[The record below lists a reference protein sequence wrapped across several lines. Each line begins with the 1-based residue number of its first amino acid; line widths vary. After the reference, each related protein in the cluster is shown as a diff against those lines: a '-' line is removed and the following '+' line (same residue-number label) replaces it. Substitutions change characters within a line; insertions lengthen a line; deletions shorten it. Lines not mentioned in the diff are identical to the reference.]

1 MIRHLFFNGFHP
13 VFPWTAFLLVGLW
26 LGRKDLR
33 DAVIRRRIMLT
44 SLIVAVLAE
53 GLSLILIGALSNSAA
68 DADVAAL
75 FGAEPM
81 PPMPLYLLAGAGTAI
96 VVITG
101 SIALTER
108 FDTARWIQPI
118 VSTGRLALTL
128 YVAHVVIGMGILE
141 TLGVL
146 ENQSPPFAIGSA
158 LLFCVLSVGFAHLWK
173 HRFQQGPLEGVMR
186 RLTG

>member
-1 MIRHLFFNGFHP
+1 MTQRARLDHDAQGLATNRTRLLKRALFLF
-13 VFPWTAFLLVGLW
+13 VVGLCYTPLW
-26 LGRKDLR
+26 PAD
-33 DAVIRRRIMLT
+33 
-44 SLIVAVLAE
+44 
-53 GLSLILIGALSNSAA
+53 ILHFYGAA

-75 FGAEPM
+75 FGTK
-81 PPMPLYLLAGAGTAI
+81 PMPLYLLAGAGTAI
-96 VVITG
+96 VVIAG

-108 FDTARWIQPI
+108 FATARWIQPI

-128 YVAHVVIGMGILE
+128 YVAHVVIGMGTLE

-158 LLFCVLSVGFAHLWK
+158 LLFCMLSVGFAHLWK
-173 HRFQQGPLEGVMR
+173 QRFQLGPLEWVMR